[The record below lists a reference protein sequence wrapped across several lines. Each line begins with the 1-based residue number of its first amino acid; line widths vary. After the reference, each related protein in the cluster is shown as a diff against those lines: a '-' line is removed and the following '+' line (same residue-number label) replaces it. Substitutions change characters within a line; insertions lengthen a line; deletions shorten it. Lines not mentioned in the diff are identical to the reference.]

1 MDKEYPKTEHSGA
14 DTIVAQLLAEMREQ
28 RKASREEWLLAASE
42 RRTLHRWNVAL
53 KIVLFVGPLLGAGIY
68 FASRT
73 GLTLGPFGDVIGVVE
88 IKGEIKDGALASA
101 DKIVPALEAAFK
113 SNRVKQVVLK
123 IDSPGGAPVEAERII
138 SALVTYKQKY
148 PKPVTA
154 VIGNLG
160 ASAAYMAA
168 MHADRVVAGKYS
180 LVGSIGAILAPW
192 QLDKAIARFKVSQR
206 VYSSGRLKA
215 FLNPF
220 TPLTDESDAKAT
232 ELVNKVGGAF
242 VQELWQQR
250 GRRLKANV
258 NYGTGEV
265 WSGMEAKALGLVDE
279 IGTMETVV
287 GAETRLKEFNFGP
300 RDEGLGS
307 LGGRVMGSILSTL
320 SDSQSRSALQFK

>member
-1 MDKEYPKTEHSGA
+1 MKCENGQNRSEES
-14 DTIVAQLLAEMREQ
+14 IFVQLLAEMREQ
-28 RKASREEWLLAASE
+28 RAAFREEQLRAAAE
-42 RRTLHRWNVAL
+42 RRSVQRWNMAL
-53 KIVLFVGPLLGAGIY
+53 KVVLVLGPLIGGALY

-73 GLTLGPFGDVIGVVE
+73 GNSFGPFVDVIGVVE

-101 DKIVPALEAAFK
+101 DKIVPALEAAFT
-113 SNRVKQVVLK
+113 NTRVKQVVLK
-123 IDSPGGAPVEAERII
+123 IDSPGGAPVEAERIV
-138 SALVTYKQKY
+138 SALVNFKQKY

-160 ASAAYMAA
+160 ASAAYMTA
-168 MHADRVVAGKYS
+168 MHADRIVAGRYS

-192 QLDKAIARFKVSQR
+192 QLDKAIAQAKVSQR

-242 VQELWQQR
+242 LLDLQQQR
-250 GRRLKANV
+250 GSHLKANV
-258 NYGTGEV
+258 DYGTGEV

-279 IGTMETVV
+279 IGTMESVV
-287 GAETRLKEFNFGP
+287 STQAKLKEYNFGP
-300 RDEGLGS
+300 HDDAFGTLRS
-307 LGGRVMGSILSTL
+307 QFIGSILSSL
-320 SDSQSRSALQFK
+320 GDVHARSALQFRY

>member
-1 MDKEYPKTEHSGA
+1 ME
-14 DTIVAQLLAEMREQ
+14 TIEPHERDPSRDSLMLQLLEEMREQ
-28 RKASREEWLLAASE
+28 RKAYREELLLGAAE
-42 RRTLHRWNVAL
+42 RRTVHRWNLAL
-53 KIVLFVGPLLGAGIY
+53 KSVLIIGPLAGAAMY
-68 FASRT
+68 FATAT
-73 GLTLGPFGDVIGVVE
+73 GFSFGPFGDVIGVVE

-113 SNRVKQVVLK
+113 NNRVKEVVLK

-168 MHADRVVAGKYS
+168 MHADRIVAGKYS

-192 QLDKAIARFKVSQR
+192 QLDRAIAQFKVSQR

-220 TPLTDESDAKAT
+220 TPLTAESDAKAT
-232 ELVNKVGGAF
+232 ELVNKVGSAF
-242 VQELWQQR
+242 VQELQRQR
-250 GRRLKANV
+250 GNHLKPDV
-258 NYGTGEV
+258 DFGTGEV

-279 IGTMETVV
+279 IGTMETVA
-287 GAETRLKEFNFGP
+287 GNHANLKEFKFGP
-300 RDEGLGS
+300 REEGFAS
-307 LGGRVMGSILSTL
+307 LGGRFISSILTTL
-320 SDSQSRSALQFK
+320 NEAKTGVGIQLR